1 EGTTA
6 RLLYRRVCLA
16 RRRHSHRL
24 GACARA
30 RCNRDSADSIF
41 LGSRRAAHACEGAGT
56 IGGDRAQERCSM
68 TDIAWID
75 AALTAARPQVVAA
88 LLRYFR
94 SLDTAEEAFQ
104 EASLRALKVWPANG
118 PPRDPAARLIF
129 VARNF
134 AVDEARKSQRHDSL
148 PDEAA
153 ISDTADAQPALAARL
168 DNAHYRDDILRLL
181 SVCCHPELPSTPR
194 IALPPRAVSGLSVPA
209 IPHGFLVRESAMQQR
224 ITRAKRRVAAA
235 QVPVG
240 KPWQA
245 ERQERLNTVAAMILL
260 LSNEG

>member
-1 EGTTA
+1 
-6 RLLYRRVCLA
+6 
-16 RRRHSHRL
+16 
-24 GACARA
+24 
-30 RCNRDSADSIF
+30 
-41 LGSRRAAHACEGAGT
+41 
-56 IGGDRAQERCSM
+56 M

-118 PPRDPAARLIF
+118 PPRDPAAWLIF

-134 AVDEARKSQRHDSL
+134 ALDEARKSQRHDSL

-153 ISDTADAQPALAARL
+153 ISDTDDAQTDLAERL

-181 SVCCHPELPSTPR
+181 FICCHPELPATQQ
-194 IALPPRAVSGLSVPA
+194 IARALSIVSGLTVPVITRA
-209 IPHGFLVRESAMQQR
+209 YVVYESAMEQR
-224 ITRAKRRVAAA
+224 MTRAQRRVAAA
-235 QVPVG
+235 QVPFETTG
-240 KPWQA
+240 QA
-245 ERQERLNTVAAMILL
+245 ERQERLNTVAAMIYLL
-260 LSNEG
+260 